1 MTAFVAKSFKQADK
15 YIDIDEK
22 IVNEALKWLSTVQAA
37 DGSFPEFGQVSH
49 DAMQGGSSKGIALTA
64 YTVIAFLKNKVFANR
79 WHIIKGVIGHDS
91 DRVFFRTDI
100 LYYLYFNFC
109 PNRNPKTGNIKPR
122 STKPSRT
129 LLEM

>member
-64 YTVIAFLKNKVFANR
+64 YTVIAFLKNKVCANR
-79 WHIIKGVIGHDS
+79 NIFHHV
-91 DRVFFRTDI
+91 VCV
-100 LYYLYFNFC
+100 LYCNFC
-109 PNRNPKTGNIKPR
+109 PNRNPKTGNIKPQ

-129 LLEM
+129 LLQT